1 MRESILLTYAGDMEY
16 WNEND
21 SDINEDFSEEMHSD
35 EPATPS
41 PSKASQGDSLNK
53 DEKSVIWWVVAFTC
67 VFETLHSLSSRA
79 TTGLL
84 HFLSTF

>member
-1 MRESILLTYAGDMEY
+1 MKMILT
-16 WNEND
+16 
-21 SDINEDFSEEMHSD
+21 SKMHSD